1 VTDAREIVQR
11 GYDTI
16 AERFDEWAD
25 SFETPERQ
33 WIAELMERL
42 EPNANVLDLGCG
54 GGRRSARAVARRHRY
69 TGVDVSE
76 AQLGLARTRIPNA
89 TFVHADATRVEF
101 DAAAFDAVVSLFMF
115 GHIPR
120 AEQGPLLDRI
130 FAWLRPGGWFLATF
144 ATGDS
149 EDMVEDDWLGAPMFF
164 ASFDEQTNRRN
175 VARAGFEVEEARVV
189 PFEEPGHGLVRFWW
203 VLARKPPGRA
213 GGLRFRSR
221 VGSAV
226 PRVRAAPPRPPT
238 RE

>member
-1 VTDAREIVQR
+1 VSDASEIVER

-16 AERFDEWAD
+16 AERFDAWAD

-54 GGRRSARAVARRHRY
+54 GGRRSARTIALQHRY

-76 AQLGLARTRIPNA
+76 AQLGLARMRIPNA

-101 DAAAFDAVVSLFMF
+101 GAASFDAVVSLFMF

-120 AEQGPLLDRI
+120 VEQGPLLDRI
-130 FAWLRPGGWFLATF
+130 FTWLRPGGWFLATF
-144 ATGDS
+144 ATGDA
-149 EDMVEDDWLGAPMFF
+149 EDVVEDDWLGAPMFF
-164 ASFDEQTNRRN
+164 ASFDEQANRRN
-175 VARAGFEVEEARVV
+175 VVRAGFELEEARVV
-189 PFEEPGHGLVRFWW
+189 PFEEPAHGLVRFLW
-203 VLARKPPGRA
+203 VLARKPPSRA
-213 GGLRFRSR
+213 GGLRS
-221 VGSAV
+221 G
-226 PRVRAAPPRPPT
+226 